1 MESYRKS
8 HGRWPENAPW
18 PVLSVACEPSS
29 VQQNDSMALRT
40 TLSPYLNADDSMEL
54 SCCQHWRL
62 AWRVAFRAEVFPVRF
77 WPKDG

>member
-40 TLSPYLNADDSMEL
+40 TLSPYLNADDSMEAKSL
-54 SCCQHWRL
+54 SALGFGLGLRHF
-62 AWRVAFRAEVFPVRF
+62 A
-77 WPKDG
+77 PKFFL

>member
-18 PVLSVACEPSS
+18 PVLFVACEPSS

-62 AWRVAFRAEVFPVRF
+62 A
-77 WPKDG
+77 